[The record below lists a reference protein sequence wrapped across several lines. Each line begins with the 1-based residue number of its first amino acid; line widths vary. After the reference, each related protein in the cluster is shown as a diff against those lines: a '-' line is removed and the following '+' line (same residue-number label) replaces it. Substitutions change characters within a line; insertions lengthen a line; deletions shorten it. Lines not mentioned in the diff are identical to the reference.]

1 MVGEGVRQGH
11 TFFKKTGFIKTN
23 ECGRQHGERLMERGR
38 NEGWEGGV
46 KFFQISFF
54 FPLWSFTGDY
64 VFQRDLNHAATRLDH
79 QASETQKADIDIEIE
94 E

>member
-1 MVGEGVRQGH
+1 M
-11 TFFKKTGFIKTN
+11 
-23 ECGRQHGERLMERGR
+23 
-38 NEGWEGGV
+38 GGGC
-46 KFFQISFF
+46 QILSDFF
-54 FPLWSFTGDY
+54 FFSLWSFTGDY